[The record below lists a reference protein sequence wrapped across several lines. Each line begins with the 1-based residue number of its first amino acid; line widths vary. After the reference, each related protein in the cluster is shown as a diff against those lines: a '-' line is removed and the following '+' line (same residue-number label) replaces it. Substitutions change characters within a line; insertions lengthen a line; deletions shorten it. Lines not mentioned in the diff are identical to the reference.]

1 MTNHKADYL
10 AHFANVYTEPNTGC
24 WLWPG
29 TVRARKGKDK
39 SVGYGVTKYLGALV
53 KAHRL
58 SFQLHKGPIPL
69 GGHVLHKCD
78 VPLCVNPD
86 HLYVGDHATN
96 MLDVKRR
103 GRRRRLPPHA
113 LEQLRAGDRSC
124 SEIAREFG
132 VTPAHAQ
139 QVRRQS
145 KGGF

>member
-1 MTNHKADYL
+1 MTNRRPDY
-10 AHFANVYTEPNTGC
+10 ASHFENVYTEPNTGC

-39 SVGYGVTKYLGALV
+39 SVGYGVTRYRGALV

-58 SFQLHKGPIPL
+58 SFELNKGPIPA
-69 GGHVLHKCD
+69 GGQVLHKCD

-96 MLDVKRR
+96 MQDVKRR
-103 GRRRRLPPHA
+103 GRRRRLPPLA
-113 LEQLRAGDRSC
+113 LELLRSSSRPCAD
-124 SEIAREFG
+124 IAREFG

-139 QVRRQS
+139 QVRRLATRS
-145 KGGF
+145 I